1 VSEVQT
7 ALLCVSAKHDV
18 VLNHHEAAG
27 VEIEETTDE
36 EHVDAQHP
44 AKSSD
49 EDHSHNKLNQRQN
62 GKEGE
67 NDNLEDD
74 VDVNKARFE
83 LADSVN
89 HQRNQCNITP
99 RNDDRNGEKTNGE
112 FIISVECREFIDNE
126 EDWSDNSSSSNGQKL
141 QTSHD
146 VASNLDQVPHSH
158 HVVAVDC
165 FPEFEGV
172 DENPNIQEEHSST
185 NSV

>member
-1 VSEVQT
+1 MAQVET

-27 VEIEETTDE
+27 VEIEETTDK

-99 RNDDRNGEKTNGE
+99 RNDDRNGKKTNGS
-112 FIISVECREFIDNE
+112 FIASLEIPSECGDNE
-126 EDWSDNSSSSNGQKL
+126 ANEDNSY
-141 QTSHD
+141 
-146 VASNLDQVPHSH
+146 
-158 HVVAVDC
+158 
-165 FPEFEGV
+165 
-172 DENPNIQEEHSST
+172 
-185 NSV
+185 